1 MPTDALTQRARA
13 ATNGLSLR
21 ARFMLAI
28 GCIVTT
34 TVVVVN
40 TFAIYRHHA
49 DMNEVIESKT
59 TLMREEL
66 RNKGMAIVR
75 NAALT
80 SERAVAVMDFLF
92 LTEVINTTVSHDDEI
107 VYGLIVDKN
116 GRALV
121 HSDAA
126 RVGEVGTDPAS
137 RFALEQTDVTSQIVE
152 PTGRNILEVIAPIR
166 VGDALWG
173 FIRLGLSQEKLAKEI
188 ALSEKHA
195 RERIRAS
202 ILTTVSAA
210 LGLLVL
216 ACVIGASIAQRLTG
230 PLGGLLQ
237 GVHRIRG
244 GDLSASVAV
253 GGSPEFVTLALSFN
267 EMTQAVA
274 ERDAKLHDNLEAL
287 QTALRAAAEASRL
300 KSEFLANVSHELR
313 TPLNAIVNIPRSLLR
328 EFQTVPLWKCN
339 ACASLFERH
348 DDEGTDHEDEDR
360 CPECGGVMTVSE
372 KANFAGDVNKS
383 VHFLKRLQQ
392 AGQHLLDVVTEL
404 LDFSKL
410 EAGKMNLHM
419 AELDISAIVSDVLNT
434 LAPLAEDKEIKLTA
448 SADAPGALKADGDAV
463 KLSQILINLA
473 GNAIK
478 FTPKQGSIAIRARE
492 VDVDGEAHIEFSVRD
507 TGIGIPEDKF
517 DAIFESFRQ
526 VDGSHTRAHQGT
538 GLGLTI
544 SKQLVELHGGRIWVE
559 SEIGKGSTF
568 SFIVPVRSR
577 KQQDSTALAK
587 AADAALRVL
596 VIDDDAT
603 QLELL
608 RSMLEREGIQ
618 ASVLEAP
625 TEAMAQIELQH
636 PDCVILDI
644 MMPELSGLSILRE
657 LKASKSTSDIPV
669 LVSTAYHTNRD
680 LVKRLGGIW
689 MPKPWDMNQVLTTI
703 RTEGQRSRSERPS

>member
-1 MPTDALTQRARA
+1 MPTDALTQQASRPVS
-13 ATNGLSLR
+13 NLSLR
-21 ARFMLAI
+21 ARFMVAI

-40 TFAIYRHHA
+40 TFAIYRHRV
-49 DMNEVIESKT
+49 DMNEVIEGKT
-59 TLMREEL
+59 SLMREEL

-92 LTEVINTTVSHDDEI
+92 LTEVINTTVSHDEEI

-126 RVGEVGTDPAS
+126 RVGEVGSDPPS
-137 RFALEQTDVTSQIVE
+137 RFALQQTDVTSQIIE
-152 PTGRNILEVIAPIR
+152 PEGRNILEVIAPIR
-166 VGDALWG
+166 VGEALWG
-173 FIRLGLSQEKLAKEI
+173 FLRLGLSQEKLAKEI
-188 ALSEKHA
+188 ALSEARA
-195 RERIRAS
+195 RERIRES

-210 LGLLVL
+210 LALLAL
-216 ACVIGASIAQRLTG
+216 ACGIGASIAQRLTG
-230 PLGGLLQ
+230 PLGGLLE
-237 GVHRIRG
+237 GVKRIRG

-253 GGSPEFVTLALSFN
+253 GGSPEFVSLALAFN
-267 EMTQAVA
+267 EMTHAVA

-287 QTALRAAAEASRL
+287 ETALRAAAEASRL

-348 DDEGTDHEDEDR
+348 DDEGGDHEDDDR

-410 EAGKMNLHM
+410 EAGKMQLHM
-419 AELDISAIVSDVLNT
+419 TELDIKAMMADVLST

-448 SADAPGALKADGDAV
+448 TADAHGDLMAEGDAV

-478 FTPKQGSIAIRARE
+478 FTPKQGTIDMRARQIN
-492 VDVDGEAHIEFSVRD
+492 VDGEACIEFSVRD
-507 TGIGIPEDKF
+507 TGIGIPADKF

-559 SEIGKGSTF
+559 SVLGKGSTF
-568 SFIVPVRSR
+568 RFTVPVRSKKR
-577 KQQDSTALAK
+577 QENTALSN

-603 QLELL
+603 QLEIL
-608 RSMLEREGIQ
+608 RSILEKEGIQ
-618 ASVLEAP
+618 TAVLSAA

-657 LKASKSTSDIPV
+657 LKSSKSTSDIPV

-689 MPKPWDMNQVLTTI
+689 VPKPWDMNQVLSTI